1 MVSVTKKFQITI
13 PLEVRKDLNIH
24 QGDKVVFIKD
34 NENKWV
40 LMTVEELTDRMVTA
54 AKDID
59 ETIAESKKGFKKGID
74 KSLKSLNNEN

>member
-13 PLEVRKDLNIH
+13 PLEVRKDLNIQ

-40 LMTVEELTDRMVTA
+40 LMTVEELTDKMVDA
-54 AKDID
+54 AQDINV
-59 ETIAESKKGFKKGID
+59 TIAESKKGHQKGIN
-74 KSLKSLNNEN
+74 KSLKSLNKE